1 MNNQTKMLHLGC
13 GRRHHPEWDNLDF
26 NPMREGVI
34 MHNLTKPLPYQDN
47 TASACYT
54 SHVLGHFDDEET
66 EAFLKEQFRVLAPG
80 GMARFSVPDLQKFIQ
95 EYCALIGPLT
105 EGDYTRADD
114 YEWNQ
119 IEIYD
124 GVNRSDYG
132 GKMLQY
138 LSRKPVSNRDY
149 VIARIGEEGQAL
161 MDTPHDDSVLVKT
174 RFKISHLPYY
184 VPKARL
190 RLARYMV
197 ALIAGKK
204 AAKAFKQG
212 SFRAFSGEVQQRV
225 YDQYSLARDLAAIG
239 FTSMRTYSAH
249 ESSIPD
255 FTRFNFDTDENGTE
269 RKPESLYMEA
279 FKPA

>member
-1 MNNQTKMLHLGC
+1 
-13 GRRHHPEWDNLDF
+13 
-26 NPMREGVI
+26 
-34 MHNLTKPLPYQDN
+34 MHDLTKPLPYEDN
-47 TASACYT
+47 TAAACYT
-54 SHVLGHFDDEET
+54 SHVLGHFDDEVT

-95 EYCALIGPLT
+95 EYCELIGPLT
-105 EGDYTRADD
+105 DGDLTRADD

-149 VIARIGEEGQAL
+149 VISRIGEEGQAL
-161 MDTPHDDSVLVKT
+161 MDTPPDDSNLVQT
-174 RFKISHLPYY
+174 RIKISHLPYY
-184 VPKARL
+184 ATKVRL
-190 RLARYMV
+190 RLTRYMV
-197 ALIAGKK
+197 ALMAGKK
-204 AAKAFKQG
+204 AAKAFKEA
-212 SFRAFSGEVQQRV
+212 SFRAFSGEVQHRV
-225 YDQYSLARDLAAIG
+225 YDQYSLSRDLSAIG
-239 FTSMRTYSAH
+239 FISIRKYSAH
-249 ESSIPD
+249 ESSLSD
-255 FTRFNFDTDENGTE
+255 FTKFNFDTDAQGVE